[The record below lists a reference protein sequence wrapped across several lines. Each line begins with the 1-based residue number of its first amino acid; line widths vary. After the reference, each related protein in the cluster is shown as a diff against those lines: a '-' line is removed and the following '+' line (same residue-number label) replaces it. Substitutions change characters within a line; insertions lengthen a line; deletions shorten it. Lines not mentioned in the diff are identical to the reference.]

1 MAIDMEQFRQVY
13 LEESFEGLEIMESGL
28 LELDPGKADSE
39 EINTIFRA
47 AHSIKGGSATFG
59 FEEVTGFT
67 HVMETLLDQMRSEER
82 DVTPEVVDLLL
93 RSVDCLHEMF
103 VALKAG
109 DPINEERVSIVH
121 HDLELVLEGEA
132 AGATPVATSASP
144 AEAVEESPV
153 VSAEGWLIHFN
164 PHPGMLRT
172 GNEPLRILRALRE
185 LGELEV
191 KVERDLIAVLEDHQP
206 EECLLGWRLTLKGS
220 AARDDVDEVFEWV
233 EDDCDLQITPLTTV
247 PDAAEKT
254 ATAPVVAADAV
265 TTAPVK
271 AGKQPPRKK
280 GGGKQQSS
288 SIRVAIE
295 KVDGLVDMIGELV
308 ITQSMLSQIGDNFT
322 IDLLERM
329 REGLQQLER
338 NTRELQESVMQI
350 RMLPISFVFNRFPR
364 VVHDLSQTLGKQ
376 VELVISG
383 EGTELDKT
391 VLEQIGDPLVH
402 LVRNSIDHGIELPEE
417 RVSKGKPAVGTVN
430 LNAYHQ
436 GGNIVI
442 EVADDGAGLNRQA
455 IINKAVEQGLIDEGA
470 ELPDAEVF

>member
-191 KVERDLIAVLEDHQP
+191 KVERDLIAVLEDH
-206 EECLLGWRLTLKGS
+206 
-220 AARDDVDEVFEWV
+220 
-233 EDDCDLQITPLTTV
+233 
-247 PDAAEKT
+247 
-254 ATAPVVAADAV
+254 
-265 TTAPVK
+265 
-271 AGKQPPRKK
+271 
-280 GGGKQQSS
+280 
-288 SIRVAIE
+288 
-295 KVDGLVDMIGELV
+295 
-308 ITQSMLSQIGDNFT
+308 
-322 IDLLERM
+322 
-329 REGLQQLER
+329 
-338 NTRELQESVMQI
+338 
-350 RMLPISFVFNRFPR
+350 
-364 VVHDLSQTLGKQ
+364 
-376 VELVISG
+376 
-383 EGTELDKT
+383 
-391 VLEQIGDPLVH
+391 
-402 LVRNSIDHGIELPEE
+402 
-417 RVSKGKPAVGTVN
+417 
-430 LNAYHQ
+430 
-436 GGNIVI
+436 
-442 EVADDGAGLNRQA
+442 
-455 IINKAVEQGLIDEGA
+455 
-470 ELPDAEVF
+470 